1 MTHKPYVEWM
11 QLALENELP
20 QARRT
25 ELEGHLSACAEC
37 AGLWEAL
44 RQVDH
49 IFAAAPAAAPRRG
62 FTARF
67 NARLA
72 QQRARPHAFWGA
84 LALGLGAVGAA
95 ALVVP
100 VGVTVLWSA
109 VQVAGQPAVSAAF
122 FSGVNATTNVLA
134 TLASALFVTG
144 RALAN
149 TALPNPWVWA
159 AALAALSL
167 TVAWA
172 FLFRK
177 WALQGLRL

>member
-1 MTHKPYVEWM
+1 MTHKLYLDWM
-11 QLALENELP
+11 QLALDDELP
-20 QARRT
+20 EARRL
-25 ELEGHLSACAEC
+25 ELDAHLGACAEC
-37 AGLWEAL
+37 AGKWEAL
-44 RQVDH
+44 RQVGYL
-49 IFAAAPAAAPRRG
+49 FAAAPHAAPRRG
-62 FTARF
+62 FSTRF
-67 NARLA
+67 QARLA

-100 VGVTVLWSA
+100 LGVTVLWSA
-109 VQVAGQPAVSAAF
+109 VQVVGQPAVSAAF

-134 TLASALFVTG
+134 TLAGALFVAG

-167 TVAWA
+167 TLLWA
-172 FLFRK
+172 VLFRR